1 MSAAAPPPPCCICKQ
16 PGLPSVGLFCQPCW
30 TALREDPQ
38 SMREHAAG
46 IVTALDYWKPEVAR
60 ELQRAERKVKRLRAT
75 LRNIGLISEALDQH
89 EDTSE

>member
-16 PGLPSVGLFCQPCW
+16 PARPAGLFCQPCW

-38 SMREHAAG
+38 SIREHAAS
-46 IVTALDYWKPEVAR
+46 IVPALDYWKPEMVRALR
-60 ELQRAERKVKRLRAT
+60 RAEQKVERLRAA
-75 LRNIGLISEALDQH
+75 LRNIALLSERLDPH